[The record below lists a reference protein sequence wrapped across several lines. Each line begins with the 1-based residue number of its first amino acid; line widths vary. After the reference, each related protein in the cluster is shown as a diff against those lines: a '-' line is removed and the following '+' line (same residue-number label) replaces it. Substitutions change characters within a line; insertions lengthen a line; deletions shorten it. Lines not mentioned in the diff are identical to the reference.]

1 MTAKLPDVIVAPGLR
16 LVGSVVV
23 IAVGVVALP
32 SPTQASR
39 PEPAIELF
47 ASGSVP
53 DYQLGGAYDPPDGV
67 GIVARDRTAEPADG
81 VYSICYVNAFQTQP
95 GELGEWPSDV
105 LLLDDSG
112 DPVTDP
118 DWPDEVLLDTS
129 TPQRVAGIAEIVGP
143 WIAGCA
149 EAGFDAVEFDNL
161 DTYTRTPQLT
171 RDGNVALARELVEIA
186 HESGLAAGQKNA
198 AEDAAL
204 FRSEAGF
211 DFAVV
216 EECHRYDE
224 CAAYTEVY
232 GDHVVIIEYADDGYD
247 ADEFAA
253 ACEEL
258 GDDVSMVLRD
268 RDLVRPDEPGYVFAG
283 C

>member
-1 MTAKLPDVIVAPGLR
+1 MPAKPPDVIAAPGLR

-32 SPTQASR
+32 APAHASR

-47 ASGSVP
+47 APGAVP
-53 DYQLGGAYDPPDGV
+53 DYQLGGPYDPPDGV
-67 GIVARDRTAEPADG
+67 EIVARDRTAEPADG

-95 GELGEWPSDV
+95 GELGEWPAD
-105 LLLDDSG
+105 LLLHDSG
-112 DPVTDP
+112 VPVNDP

-129 TPQRVAGIAEIVGP
+129 TPQRVAEIAEIVGP

-161 DTYTRTPQLT
+161 DTYARAPQLT
-171 RDGNVALARELVEIA
+171 RDGNVALAAELVEIA
-186 HESGLAAGQKNA
+186 HASGLAAGQKNA

-204 FRSEAGF
+204 FRAEAGF

-224 CAAYTEVY
+224 CAVYTEVY
-232 GDHVVIIEYADDGYD
+232 GDHVVIIEYADDGYGT
-247 ADEFAA
+247 DEFAA

-268 RDLVRPDEPGYVFAG
+268 RDLVRPGEPGYVFAG